1 MTTNPRPV
9 FSSRLLTLF
18 TMMGVAI
25 GLGNVWRFPYM
36 MGQYGGSAFLLIY
49 ILCVVFL
56 AIPAIA
62 AEWALG
68 RQLRTGPMEI
78 YKKLHGK
85 RLGNFFGLVLF
96 VTVLVTDSYYVMVI
110 GNVAHSAYF
119 SAFTGFN
126 AESIPEFSSMMNSS
140 LWKLGFGILILGLS
154 LWVLRKGVNKGIER
168 VSGIFIPVFIIAII
182 FLVGYTLSLD
192 GAIEKL
198 LIFLRPDFSLIGPK
212 ELYAAIGQAFFSV
225 GLGGTFFVIYGSYM
239 KSQENL
245 LGDAF
250 ITGLADTAAA
260 VLAGLFIIPALL
272 VFGLEMDQGPNLL
285 FSTLPQLFSIMPFG
299 RFIGTLFLFIL
310 ILVAFLSHLAS
321 MEYMIRTLTDLK
333 GIRLSRN
340 QIIWIVGGVLGLLML
355 PSAIHPS
362 LIGVLDL
369 IFGSGMQVFG
379 SGLAIVTMCLLVGKM
394 SLLKQVFGKK
404 SKSWHQLYFYWTA
417 YVIPAVLGIILFTY
431 IISLFY

>member
-1 MTTNPRPV
+1 
-9 FSSRLLTLF
+9 
-18 TMMGVAI
+18 
-25 GLGNVWRFPYM
+25 
-36 MGQYGGSAFLLIY
+36 
-49 ILCVVFL
+49 
-56 AIPAIA
+56 
-62 AEWALG
+62 
-68 RQLRTGPMEI
+68 
-78 YKKLHGK
+78 
-85 RLGNFFGLVLF
+85 
-96 VTVLVTDSYYVMVI
+96 MVI

-250 ITGLADTAAA
+250 ITGFADTAAA
-260 VLAGLFIIPALL
+260 VLAGLFIIPALR
-272 VFGLEMDQGPNLL
+272 VFGLEMDQGPDLL
-285 FSTLPQLFSIMPFG
+285 FSTLPQLFSIIPFG

-333 GIRLSRN
+333 GIGLSRN

-379 SGLAIVTMCLLVGKM
+379 SGLAIITMCLLVGRV

-431 IISLFY
+431 IISLIY